1 MSYLPG
7 PTINTTSRPH
17 EKQVVQD
24 PKTGQTSVSYTAC
37 QKLDGPEDVDRL
49 LKRAAKLRSVGATAM
64 NEHSSRSH
72 MVFTISVTGSNSQ
85 LGQSV
90 SGTLLVGWEGGEDAH
105 ERVQRWGK

>member
-1 MSYLPG
+1 MRNLLV
-7 PTINTTSRPH
+7 PTINTTSRPN
-17 EKQVVQD
+17 ETQVVQD

-37 QKLDGPEDVDRL
+37 QELDGPEDVDRL

-72 MVFTISVTGSNSQ
+72 LVFTISVTGSNSQ

-90 SGTLLVGWEGGEDAH
+90 SGTLPGGRGANECV
-105 ERVQRWGK
+105 RCWS